1 MDMMLILGFSI
12 TGVFLTAKYGA
23 KLFLDQK
30 IPGSIVNVA
39 SMSGVIANRGILCSA
54 YNTSKA
60 AVCQMTRN
68 LAGEWGQHGIRV
80 NSLSP
85 GVSIPRSGRGTT
97 ANGIVIVYSHGND
110 GYGSQEAPGREE
122 DVDGWSDV
130 GEIGRC
136 R

>member
-1 MDMMLILGFSI
+1 MLIDGDSV

-39 SMSGVIANRGILCSA
+39 SMSGVIANRGMQCNA

-68 LAGEWGQHGIRV
+68 LAAEWGQHGIRV

-85 GVSIPRSGRGTT
+85 GVSIPS
-97 ANGIVIVYSHGND
+97 
-110 GYGSQEAPGREE
+110 PG
-122 DVDGWSDV
+122 
-130 GEIGRC
+130 
-136 R
+136 